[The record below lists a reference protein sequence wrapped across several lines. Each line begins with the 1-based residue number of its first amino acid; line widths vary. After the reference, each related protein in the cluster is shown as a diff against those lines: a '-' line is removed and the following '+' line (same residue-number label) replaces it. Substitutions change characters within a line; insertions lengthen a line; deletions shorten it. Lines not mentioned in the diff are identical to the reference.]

1 MYPEVILSSDNAWLN
16 HLFEPETIA
25 VIGASNTRLKW
36 GNLLPTNIL
45 RGGYEG
51 RLCPVNPREDKI
63 LGRPVFRSVKDI
75 PGEVDLA
82 IVTVPAPIVAPAVR
96 ECVEKRVKTCIVIS
110 GGFGEAEGGE
120 SLQDELVEVLKGSAT
135 RLVGPNTMGVFSSKS
150 KLHALMP
157 PVRPLAGRIGFA
169 AQSGNLGT
177 QMLTTGKALGV
188 GFSRFVCI
196 GNEAD
201 LKCND
206 YLEFM
211 LDDPETDVIM
221 LYLEG
226 LQDPRRFVEI
236 TAKGSSKKP
245 IIVMK
250 AGKTEAGAQAARS
263 HSAALAADDA
273 IFEGVLRQTGMIE
286 AESTEGMIDI
296 AKALAVSPLPRG
308 RRIGVLTWGG
318 GWGVVTADA
327 LARCGLEMAV
337 FTDEVIDRLDGLLPP
352 YWSRGNP
359 VDLVGTLDLS
369 IHFACLEAIARCE
382 TVDAVIGL
390 GTIGAS
396 NLFDGFM
403 LEEAAEG
410 EIDKTGPPD
419 EMTLSLLKHLETAD
433 EVYGRSM
440 TELMKETGKPIVAV
454 CFPNADSLMP
464 PVARSGD
471 MAIYPTP
478 ERGAKVLAAL
488 SEYGEFLQRIGRR

>member
-1 MYPEVILSSDNAWLN
+1 MISNNAWLK
-16 HLFEPETIA
+16 HLFEPETVA

-36 GNLLPTNIL
+36 GNLIPTNIL
-45 RGGYEG
+45 RGGYQG
-51 RLCPVNPREDKI
+51 RLCPVNPKEDTI
-63 LGRPVFRSVKDI
+63 LGKEVFRSVKDI

-82 IVTVPAPIVAPAVR
+82 IITVPASVVIPAVR
-96 ECVEKRVKTCIVIS
+96 ECVEKGVKTCIVIS
-110 GGFGEAEGGE
+110 GGFGEAEGGAA
-120 SLQDELVEVLKGSAT
+120 LQDELVKAIEGSSM
-135 RLVGPNTMGVFSSKS
+135 RLVGPNTMGIYSSNNS
-150 KLHALMP
+150 LHALMP
-157 PVRPLAGRIGFA
+157 PVRPLAGKIGFA

-201 LKCND
+201 LNCTD
-206 YLEFM
+206 YMEF
-211 LDDPETDVIM
+211 LLGDPETDVIM

-226 LQDPRRFVEI
+226 LQDPRRFIEVAANG
-236 TAKGSSKKP
+236 TRDKP

-250 AGKTEAGAQAARS
+250 AGKTEAGAQAAKS
-263 HSAALAADDA
+263 HSAALAADDS

-286 AESTEGMIDI
+286 AESTEDMIDI

-327 LARCGLEMAV
+327 LARCGLVMAV
-337 FTDEVIDRLDGLLPP
+337 FTDDLIEQLDALLPP

-390 GTIGAS
+390 GTLGAS

-403 LEEAAEG
+403 LEEAAQG
-410 EIDKTGPPD
+410 GHDRTKSTD
-419 EMTLSLLKHLETAD
+419 ETTASLLRHLANAD
-433 EVYGRSM
+433 ETYGTSM
-440 TELMKETGKPIVAV
+440 MELMKETGKPIVAV
-454 CFPNADSLMP
+454 SFPNAESMMP
-464 PVARSGD
+464 AVARSGK

-488 SEYGEFLQRIGRR
+488 CEYSEFLERIRGS